1 MIRCSR
7 VGQYI
12 ECTGKI
18 TIRKTD
24 DKTILYAIW
33 LCGSVSEFLHKSWFS
48 FPYNK
53 GISGVFPTELSTKTW
68 FRQPISHSPNNYK
81 LPTINYQSGV
91 ESLEIDPIP
100 EAQVVRNR
108 GHG

>member
-1 MIRCSR
+1 MNRVWSPINAIGKLNVDRNPVPYCYSLEESICNMIRCSR

-18 TIRKTD
+18 TVERSD

-33 LCGSVSEFLHKSWFS
+33 LCGSVSEFLRKRWFY

-53 GISGVFPTELSTKTW
+53 GMS
-68 FRQPISHSPNNYK
+68 
-81 LPTINYQSGV
+81 
-91 ESLEIDPIP
+91 
-100 EAQVVRNR
+100 
-108 GHG
+108 